1 MYSGD
6 TNESESK
13 KDLKKETLKIM
24 ILYPIYCLII
34 AIFFYYGITFL
45 FGMKSAP
52 FIVVVM
58 VGIFSTI
65 IVLDLNFKIKA
76 IYYLIYEHLK
86 EKEK

>member
-1 MYSGD
+1 
-6 TNESESK
+6 
-13 KDLKKETLKIM
+13 
-24 ILYPIYCLII
+24 
-34 AIFFYYGITFL
+34 
-45 FGMKSAP
+45 
-52 FIVVVM
+52 M